1 MDLHLEVLMMKKYN
15 EKNCD
20 IHDIIMSR
28 MSLFQETYSRGYN
41 IIINNK
47 LFLIIIYQIMVLYNN
62 QKHFIIQD
70 RIIDVVKIIKKDM
83 DCFILYKVIL

>member
-1 MDLHLEVLMMKKYN
+1 
-15 EKNCD
+15 
-20 IHDIIMSR
+20 
-28 MSLFQETYSRGYN
+28 
-41 IIINNK
+41 
-47 LFLIIIYQIMVLYNN
+47 MVLYNN